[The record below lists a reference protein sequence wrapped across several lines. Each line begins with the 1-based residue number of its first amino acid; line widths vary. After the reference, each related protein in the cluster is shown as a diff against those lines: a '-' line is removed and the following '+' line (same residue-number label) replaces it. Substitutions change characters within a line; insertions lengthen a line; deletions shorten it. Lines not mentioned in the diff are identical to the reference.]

1 MTMIAEGTPPVG
13 VTNQSKRAELGFVNL
28 SLAAWSRLARR
39 SSNLQQIV
47 SELQKLLRKLSY
59 CSRVGCRIQLIL
71 QFLSAS
77 VNPEVSR
84 HYHGAIKESSECNLC
99 DSRRMATSAF
109 PLLQGLQLNWNSSGN
124 HPINSLGL
132 CEIVLL
138 SPCFQTQNDRGWSP
152 SLLSS
157 PCLLGQ
163 ESLNGG
169 GGHWMRSRAAN
180 FPFLKSSTLDRQPR
194 IRKYVGGCSAIPV

>member
-1 MTMIAEGTPPVG
+1 MPRNKITESG
-13 VTNQSKRAELGFVNL
+13 ELHDF
-28 SLAAWSRLARR
+28 
-39 SSNLQQIV
+39 
-47 SELQKLLRKLSY
+47 LRKFSD
-59 CSRVGCRIQLIL
+59 CRWLGRCTQLIL

-77 VNPEVSR
+77 VNPMVSG
-84 HYHGAIKESSECNLC
+84 HYQCPIKETRECYLC

-180 FPFLKSSTLDRQPR
+180 FPFLKSSKLDRQPR